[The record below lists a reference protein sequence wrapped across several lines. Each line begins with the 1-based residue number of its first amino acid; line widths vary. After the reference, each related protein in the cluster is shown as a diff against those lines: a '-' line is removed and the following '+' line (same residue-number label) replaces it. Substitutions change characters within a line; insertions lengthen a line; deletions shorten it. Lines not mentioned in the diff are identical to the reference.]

1 MSQAK
6 QISLLFI
13 CLGNICRS
21 PAAEGIMK
29 QLVERRGLSHRFY
42 IDSAGIGRWH
52 IGQLPDSRMRK
63 HGARRGYQFDSRAR
77 VFTVS
82 DFDLF
87 DMIIVMD
94 DENYEDIIYRAR
106 TDEDK
111 AKVHRMTEYLQKY
124 KHLRSVPDPY
134 YEGPDGF
141 ELVLD
146 LLEDGCQSLL
156 NVCLDKNI

>member
-1 MSQAK
+1 MSHVK
-6 QISLLFI
+6 QLSLLFI

-29 QLVERRGLSHRFY
+29 QLVEKRGLSHRFY

-52 IGQLPDSRMRK
+52 IGQLPDARMRK
-63 HGARRGYQFDSRAR
+63 HGARRGYLFDSRAR
-77 VFTVS
+77 VFTPA
-82 DFDLF
+82 DFDTF
-87 DMIIVMD
+87 DLIIVMD
-94 DENYEDIIYRAR
+94 DENYEDIIYKVRN
-106 TDEDK
+106 DEDK

-124 KHLRSVPDPY
+124 KHYDSVPDPY

-146 LLEDGCQSLL
+146 LLEDGCQGLL
-156 NVCLDKNI
+156 DTCLHL

>member
-1 MSQAK
+1 MSQEK
-6 QISLLFI
+6 QIALLFI

-29 QLVERRGLSHRFY
+29 QLVERKGLSHRFF

-77 VFTVS
+77 VFTAS
-82 DFDLF
+82 DFDAF
-87 DMIIVMD
+87 DLIIGMD
-94 DENYEDIIYRAR
+94 DENYEDIIYKAR
-106 TDEDK
+106 NEADK

-124 KHLRSVPDPY
+124 KQYRSVPDPY
-134 YEGPDGF
+134 YEGPEGF

-146 LLEDGCQSLL
+146 LLEDGCAGLL
-156 NVCLDKNI
+156 NACLHQK

>member
-1 MSQAK
+1 MSQAN

-106 TDEDK
+106 TDEDEV
-111 AKVHRMTEYLQKY
+111 KVHRMTEYLQKY
-124 KHLRSVPDPY
+124 KQWKSVPDPY

-146 LLEDGCQSLL
+146 LLEDGCQGLL
-156 NVCLDKNI
+156 DVCLGKKS